1 MSDVK
6 NELTNNYNKQITI
19 SQEVNSVGQWN
30 LVS

>member
-1 MSDVK
+1 MYDVK

-19 SQEVNSVGQWN
+19 SQEVNSFGQWN